1 MSSPLPSPYGFCYR
15 CGRTLSPEAQFC
27 PTCGTPRLGAGAPF
41 APVGSGYAP
50 GGGAPPSPKQGLSAL
65 GIIGIVVIVVVAVIV
80 VSGLIA
86 WLLYFEVSSVT
97 RGPISTPLG
106 AAFAFG
112 RPQPTNCTSAWVA
125 GKICVTPSDFAYQ
138 VPVSASTISLDN
150 VAFFVET
157 YGGAV
162 FRNVGVAEIAVLSN
176 IGQVVAFAVITPGA
190 GIAMTAGW
198 TNYSSGVGPSTPLY
212 YTDSIVIDMG
222 QVTSTVGQSL
232 ILQAI
237 GLNGYSGTLSNGL
250 P

>member
-1 MSSPLPSPYGFCYR
+1 MSLPLPSPYGFCYR
-15 CGRTLSPEAQFC
+15 CGRTLPPEAQFC
-27 PTCGTPRLGAGAPF
+27 PACGTPRLGAGAPF

-65 GIIGIVVIVVVAVIV
+65 GIVGIVVIVVVAVIV
-80 VSGLIA
+80 VSGLTA
-86 WLLYFEVSSVT
+86 WLLYFEVSSGT
-97 RGPISTPLG
+97 HGPTSTPLG

-112 RPQPTNCTSAWVA
+112 SPQPTNCTSAWA
-125 GKICVTPSDFAYQ
+125 TGKICVTPSDFAYE
-138 VPVSASTISLDN
+138 VPVSASTLSLDN
-150 VAFFVET
+150 IAFFVET
-157 YGGAV
+157 DTGAV

-176 IGQVVAFAVITPGA
+176 MGQAVAYSVIMPGA

-198 TNYSSGVGPSTPLY
+198 TNYSSGVIPSTPLY

-222 QVTSTVGQSL
+222 QVNSTVGQSL

-237 GLNGYSGTLSNGL
+237 GLNGYSGSVPIGL